1 MSTLSKDIIGA
12 FLRRTSA
19 LIFKEIFSYL
29 TGTVAQIH
37 HSCQKH
43 FIQSF
48 SISLFFP
55 KRCFLYCSKIT
66 KVLTI
71 SICMHQNYISVYKR

>member
-29 TGTVAQIH
+29 TGTVAQNTPQLSKTFYTVLQYLLIF
-37 HSCQKH
+37 SKKM
-43 FIQSF
+43 F
-48 SISLFFP
+48 SIP
-55 KRCFLYCSKIT
+55 
-66 KVLTI
+66 
-71 SICMHQNYISVYKR
+71 